1 MQKEKESVLKQIP
14 KTASGFETN
23 FKALKKSPSDQYQL
37 LKNIPLSN
45 IESYYKSTEIQTEVF
60 NGILNVL
67 KSEGSDDLKWKGDLM
82 LTLSKAD
89 SFDMT
94 LMMVEDKES
103 DIIKSIISD
112 LKLKDSLLAAKLE
125 KAYS

>member
-1 MQKEKESVLKQIP
+1 
-14 KTASGFETN
+14 
-23 FKALKKSPSDQYQL
+23 
-37 LKNIPLSN
+37 
-45 IESYYKSTEIQTEVF
+45 
-60 NGILNVL
+60 
-67 KSEGSDDLKWKGDLM
+67 M